1 LEASVVRNWVS
12 RPPFMGQGREREGMN
27 EQEWPAMKVLQ
38 IDQYIGSFV
47 LCLMAFD
54 GGEMT
59 RYYWVICDHEMLNYC
74 GIFKCLSQLKLQ
86 S

>member
-1 LEASVVRNWVS
+1 
-12 RPPFMGQGREREGMN
+12 MN
-27 EQEWPAMKVLQ
+27 EQEWPAMNVLQ
-38 IDQYIGSFV
+38 IGSFI

-59 RYYWVICDHEMLNYC
+59 RYYWVICDHKMLNYG
-74 GIFKCLSQLKLQ
+74 GIFKGLGQLKLQ